1 MAKQTINVG
10 TIANDNT
17 GDTLRVSFT
26 KVNANFTELYTA
38 GGGSGIQGIQGIQG
52 TLGSQGI
59 NGEQGIQGT
68 SGVFTGTI
76 DRLVNVSNEIVLGT
90 DGKLTLPNAS
100 ILESATSTVIAS
112 GTATAALKIIYADAM
127 AQLTDFFTQN
137 SAEPGYPWGVT
148 LPFPNAN
155 FVYGQI
161 VEIAPGTFPNQTAVT
176 TSAGSARGSYFEW
189 LNANSVTNTTINVSD
204 SSWTFDA
211 DGIIT
216 LPGGTILGRDVS
228 GPSTVGVYS
237 MVNNEF
243 VINTSNGLSQK
254 KWAFDTDGKITLPV
268 DGDIVDNTGT
278 SVISGRVKST
288 AIGDRRIEEVTGFNQ
303 VSVTERITSNDIPA
317 TVYGSAAQNLNSYVE
332 IVWDAALDAYLQ
344 GTTPYSLTVSTDG
357 GNIWHPAYIGGNN
370 PNVSQQLIVTSGQSV
385 LQAAADSVIAY
396 RVITGADPVV
406 WWDKNTLP
414 GGGQDFRGSVI
425 DYHAWTGEST
435 IIGTIHI
442 VTDNGERHISHS
454 EVASGSTDGEN
465 DDLWFVQNEGAISYR
480 RIDGE
485 AKTLKVHW
493 TAKVFYGSEIWD

>member
-1 MAKQTINVG
+1 MVKQIINVG
-10 TIANDNT
+10 VTPNDRRGDPVRIAFQKSNE
-17 GDTLRVSFT
+17 
-26 KVNANFTELYTA
+26 NFTELYTNVA
-38 GGGSGIQGIQGIQG
+38 SLSDVAFSGSYNDLLNIPPGGIGGTSDRLVNGTNQLVLDATGNLTLPKDLKFNDGVSSILARDPTTFGGIGGLSINGKRRTYITIGDDSYGYIWDFRPFGLNDFDSTVKPAIKFPGGGWLQEDLTDFDNISTQ
-52 TLGSQGI
+52 LGSQGSL
-59 NGEQGIQGT
+59 T
-68 SGVFTGTI
+68 LTTK
-76 DRLVNVSNEIVLGT
+76 SNDMMNPTDYNWVLDT
-90 DGKLTLPNAS
+90 TGKLTLP
-100 ILESATSTVIAS
+100 I
-112 GTATAALKIIYADAM
+112 G
-127 AQLTDFFTQN
+127 
-137 SAEPGYPWGVT
+137 
-148 LPFPNAN
+148 
-155 FVYGQI
+155 
-161 VEIAPGTFPNQTAVT
+161 
-176 TSAGSARGSYFEW
+176 
-189 LNANSVTNTTINVSD
+189 
-204 SSWTFDA
+204 
-211 DGIIT
+211 
-216 LPGGTILGRDVS
+216 
-228 GPSTVGVYS
+228 
-237 MVNNEF
+237 
-243 VINTSNGLSQK
+243 
-254 KWAFDTDGKITLPV
+254 
-268 DGDIVDNTGT
+268 GDIVDNTGT